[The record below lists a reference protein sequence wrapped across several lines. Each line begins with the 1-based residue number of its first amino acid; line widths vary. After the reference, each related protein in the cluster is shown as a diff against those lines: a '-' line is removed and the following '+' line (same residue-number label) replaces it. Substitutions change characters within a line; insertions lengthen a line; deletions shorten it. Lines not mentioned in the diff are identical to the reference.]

1 MIADGR
7 FNVHSEITHTNL
19 PLLGN
24 GPYTKEAL
32 LHQKDQYMIEQKVFE
47 QMEDDVREKSNIY
60 FSDL

>member
-19 PLLGN
+19 P
-24 GPYTKEAL
+24 L

-60 FSDL
+60 FTDL